1 MKTLSDVK
9 KRLTSHK
16 SMLQEKYKV
25 DQIGIFGSF
34 IRNEQT
40 PNSDL
45 DILVNYTE
53 APDLISLIELEYY
66 LSEILELNIDL
77 VTSNGI
83 KSQLKNDILKEVV
96 YP

>member
-25 DQIGIFGSF
+25 DQIGIFGSYAK
-34 IRNEQT
+34 NEQT

-45 DILVNYTE
+45 YILVDYAET
-53 APDLISLIELEYY
+53 PDLLSLIELENY
-66 LSEILELNIDL
+66 
-77 VTSNGI
+77 
-83 KSQLKNDILKEVV
+83 
-96 YP
+96 

>member
-1 MKTLSDVK
+1 MKTLTDVK
-9 KRLTSHK
+9 KSLTSHK

-25 DQIGIFGSF
+25 NQIGIFGSY

-45 DILVNYTE
+45 DILVDYTE
-53 APDLISLIELEYY
+53 APDLISLIELEYF
-66 LSEILELNIDL
+66 LSEILDLHIDL

-96 YP
+96 YL

>member
-96 YP
+96 YL

>member
-1 MKTLSDVK
+1 MKTLTDIK

-96 YP
+96 YL